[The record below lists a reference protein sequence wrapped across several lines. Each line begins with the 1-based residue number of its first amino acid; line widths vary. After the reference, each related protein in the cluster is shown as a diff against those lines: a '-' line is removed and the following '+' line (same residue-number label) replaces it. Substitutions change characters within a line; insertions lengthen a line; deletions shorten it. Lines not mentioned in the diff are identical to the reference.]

1 MSGWGLRA
9 SKCIWLLWLCFIVE
23 FIRGP
28 IATSIALS
36 VSLLSGLGFNFS
48 TSLATKTTLALQF
61 VALFYELYLT
71 EVHSPQ
77 PTAIA
82 Y

>member
-1 MSGWGLRA
+1 MA
-9 SKCIWLLWLCFIVE
+9 SKCVGLLRVCLIVE

-28 IATSIALS
+28 AETSVALS
-36 VSLLSGLGFNFS
+36 MSFLSGLGFNFD

-61 VALFYELYLT
+61 VTLFYELCLT
-71 EVHSPQ
+71 KVYSSQ

-82 Y
+82 F